1 MARKKNR
8 PSPRDPFAT
17 EDVPQMAEFYSRKG
31 PEYFAV
37 PKDVRDS
44 VITRAANI
52 KGHDE
57 MTRKAMADIKQRKLK
72 ADAEA
77 PDAGLYAKARAK
89 FNELTGYA
97 KGGKVSTASKRADGI
112 AQKGK
117 TRGKVC

>member
-1 MARKKNR
+1 MARNKN

-17 EDVPQMAEFYSRKG
+17 EHVPQMAEFYSRKG

-44 VITRAANI
+44 VIARAKNL

-57 MTRKAMADIKQRKLK
+57 MTRKAMAAAKRSKLK

-77 PDAGLYAKARAK
+77 PGAGLYAKARAK
-89 FNELTGYA
+89 FNELTGFK
-97 KGGKVSTASKRADGI
+97 KGGSVSTASKRADGC
-112 AQKGK
+112 AKKGK
-117 TRGKVC
+117 TKGKMV